1 MSVRLKT
8 ITEIA
13 SPKVPT
19 RPPTFRLVHPELEW
33 QYAEVLLLRKR
44 LRAATDQKKKRRRLD
59 S

>member
-13 SPKVPT
+13 SPKVLI
-19 RPPTFRLVHPELEW
+19 RPPASRLVHPELEW
-33 QYAEVLLLRKR
+33 QYAEVLLLRER
-44 LRAATDQKKKRRRLD
+44 LRVATDQKKKRRRLD